1 MIKQK
6 FTFHFV
12 GFILHFGQSLLV
24 TNQFLDTHSEFVLE
38 FLYLGLGLVDLI
50 DFGNVVV
57 LLSEFNGSFF
67 GVCFDVLFRL
77 VFAVVDLLYFLLEF
91 VNEPERMSFRV
102 LFTGANR
109 ICNIIFIMGDI
120 PNTISSSE
128 FVSLISL

>member
-1 MIKQK
+1 
-6 FTFHFV
+6 
-12 GFILHFGQSLLV
+12 
-24 TNQFLDTHSEFVLE
+24 
-38 FLYLGLGLVDLI
+38 VDLI